1 MSEAP
6 LFQSAKEKA
15 DQEVMVNLLTRLA
28 EEPTVTQRTL
38 AGEMGIAVGMMN
50 NYIKSSIS
58 KGYLRAK
65 QVSPRRWAYFVT
77 PKGFAEK
84 SRMVVSHLSS
94 SLTFFRTI
102 RLQLERLFELC
113 AEKDISNIALVG
125 EGDVADMAFLVK
137 QEKMTLELK
146 SLQDDLSSYE
156 AILITDVM
164 NPQGAYDLLKQRYL
178 DSKILTLPALCI
190 ARKRV
195 SSV

>member
-6 LFQSAKEKA
+6 LFQSTKEKA

-38 AGEMGIAVGMMN
+38 ASELGIAVGMMN
-50 NYIKSSIS
+50 NYIKSSIG

-94 SLTFFRTI
+94 SLTFFRTT
-102 RLQLERLFELC
+102 RLQLELLFEACL
-113 AEKDISNIALVG
+113 EKGMYDIALVG
-125 EGDVADMAFLVK
+125 KGDVADMAFLVK
-137 QEKMTLELK
+137 PEEIKLEFK
-146 SLQDDLSSYE
+146 NQDDGLNAYQG
-156 AILITDVM
+156 ILITDVM
-164 NPQGAYDLLKQRYL
+164 TPQGTYDALKRHYD

-190 ARKRV
+190 VRKRV